1 MELNSKYIYNGK
13 YLRLTTSELEKIRL
27 VLLNNIN
34 KNMECIDELGET
46 NSNNV
51 KEKGNVL
58 QKVNKQLVVYD
69 TLKALSGNMSLE
81 EFFNKIGVDENF

>member
-34 KNMECIDELGET
+34 KNMERIDELGET

-58 QKVNKQLVVYD
+58 QKVNKQLVAYD
-69 TLKALSGNMSLE
+69 TLKALSGNMTLE
-81 EFFNKIGVDENF
+81 EFFNKIGVEANF

>member
-34 KNMECIDELGET
+34 KNMERIDELGET

-69 TLKALSGNMSLE
+69 TLKALSGNMTLE
-81 EFFNKIGVDENF
+81 EFFNKIGVEANF

>member
-13 YLRLTTSELEKIRL
+13 YLRLTTSELEKLRL

-34 KNMECIDELGET
+34 KNMGRVDELGET

-51 KEKGNVL
+51 KEKGDVL

-69 TLKALSGNMSLE
+69 TLKALSGNMSLN
-81 EFFNKIGVDENF
+81 EFFNKIGVDTNF

>member
-13 YLRLTTSELEKIRL
+13 YLRLTTSELEKLRL

-34 KNMECIDELGET
+34 KNMGRVDELGET

-51 KEKGNVL
+51 KEKGDVL